1 MTNREQGSAAV
12 FDGLRRKGREAV
24 REGRLDE
31 ALALYDEAL
40 AWARERGDE
49 RLIDRAFCG
58 RTSVAIE
65 LGEPEGSLPAMAALR
80 QVLVRNNDA
89 ENCFLAA
96 YNLGRAYELAK
107 ANKKALFY
115 ARIARDR
122 AAAIGS
128 REWIASAHNLIG
140 NMLLAESFFE
150 EACREYEEALRQLPE
165 EPSVRRA
172 LILDNLGYSYFV
184 QNRRREGLPL
194 LYQSLRM
201 LHRFGAGRYE
211 IFPRLS
217 LCFAYLE
224 IGRYD
229 RAIRYGRRA
238 LWAAEAFQDKESIK
252 NALYLLGEAAN
263 LSNDPAAAELCFR
276 RLQRDYYPG
285 ADYLPDFLL
294 AIDVRKLIHIK
305 A

>member
-1 MTNREQGSAAV
+1 MTNREQDSPAV
-12 FDGLRRKGREAV
+12 FDELRRKGREAV
-24 REGRLDE
+24 KDGRLHE
-31 ALALYDEAL
+31 ALAHYDEAL
-40 AWARERGDE
+40 EWARARADA

-65 LGEPEGSLPAMAALR
+65 LGEVEGPLAELR
-80 QVLVRNNDA
+80 QVLVRNNDP

-96 YNLGRAYELAK
+96 YNLGRAYELGK

-122 AAAIGS
+122 AEAIGS

-150 EACREYEEALRQLPE
+150 EACREYEEALRQLPA

-172 LILDNLGYSYFV
+172 LIFDNLGYSYFV
-184 QNRRREGLPL
+184 QDRRREGLSL

-201 LHRFGAGRYE
+201 LRRFGASRYE

-224 IGRYD
+224 IGRYE
-229 RAIRYGRRA
+229 RAMRYVRRA
-238 LWAAEAFQDKESIK
+238 LRAAETLQDSESIK
-252 NALYLLGEAAN
+252 NALYLLGETAN
-263 LSNDPAAAELCFR
+263 LSSNPSKAELYFR
-276 RLQRDYYPG
+276 RLQREYYPG

>member
-1 MTNREQGSAAV
+1 MTDRVQGSLAV
-12 FDGLRRKGREAV
+12 FDDLRRKGREAV
-24 REGRLDE
+24 KEGRLEE
-31 ALALYDEAL
+31 ALELYAEAL
-40 AWARERGDE
+40 EWARAQGDS

-65 LGEPEGSLPAMAALR
+65 LGEIEGSLSELR
-80 QVLVRNNDA
+80 QVLVRNNDP

-96 YNLGRAYELAK
+96 YNLGRAYELGK

-122 AAAIGS
+122 AEAIGS
-128 REWIASAHNLIG
+128 HEWIASAHNLIG

-150 EACREYEEALRQLPE
+150 EACREYEEALQQLPV

-184 QNRRREGLPL
+184 QDRRNEGLRL
-194 LYQSLRM
+194 LFQSLRM
-201 LHRFGAGRYE
+201 LRRFGASRYE

-224 IGRYD
+224 IGRYE

-238 LWAAEAFQDKESIK
+238 LRAAEALQDCESIK

-263 LSNDPAAAELCFR
+263 LSNDTDGAELYFR
-276 RLQRDYYPG
+276 RLQRDYYPE

-294 AIDVRKLIHIK
+294 AIDVRKLIHLK